1 MCSAHSKILIAFTCS
16 ASSLCLSELVRD
28 PCRYQRCIGKV
39 VELSGQHL
47 QTVWPMPEVY
57 HNQVC
62 NTGTSEQLWIW
73 YSTMEQTSVHAHL
86 YNNHITHKLWSL
98 GYSQKRYNSL
108 HWQPFWK
115 MTTKRSPYKCMTNWR
130 QNTSNLGRKYHSITA
145 TLVFNLIATFLVKQ
159 HYHIVWTC

>member
-1 MCSAHSKILIAFTCS
+1 MCSTHSKILIAFTCS

-73 YSTMEQTSVHAHL
+73 YSTREQTSIMPTSTTTTS
-86 YNNHITHKLWSL
+86 HISSGVLATH
-98 GYSQKRYNSL
+98 KRYNSL
-108 HWQPFWK
+108 HWEPYWK
-115 MTTKRSPYKCMTNWR
+115 MATKRSPYKCITNWR
-130 QNTSNLGRKYHSITA
+130 QNASNLGNIIQLLQR
-145 TLVFNLIATFLVKQ
+145 
-159 HYHIVWTC
+159 